1 MCLLFLNCKICFL
14 CLNREM
20 FYIWIVRCFM
30 FETWD
35 IFFII
40 ELLDMFVIIDK
51 TAAGSCI
58 SHYHCVK
65 SGSNQ
70 SFSDT
75 YSAEIRERRTRK
87 TLNTDTFTQC
97 SDVYMLSSMWFDKL
111 NKNVY
116 RSLFNLG
123 CVSTGICKF
132 SSL

>member
-1 MCLLFLNCKICFL
+1 
-14 CLNREM
+14 M

-75 YSAEIRERRTRK
+75 YSVEIRVRRTRK
-87 TLNTDTFTQC
+87 TLNTDTFHAVFWC
-97 SDVYMLSSMWFDKL
+97 LYAVL
-111 NKNVY
+111 NVIWQTKQEC
-116 RSLFNLG
+116 L
-123 CVSTGICKF
+123 
-132 SSL
+132 